1 MAKFKK
7 SELTRAAQIHAALGV
22 RWRSAEPCAS
32 CVTRAGYQV
41 VVDHAGRLH
50 EGIDDR
56 GSAKLEAEGL
66 ELLRNSAREFRLGG
80 NFGDRLVA
88 IDDRP
93 PAYEIPEQASEAG
106 ACLFH
111 LEPGAAPIDL

>member
-7 SELTRAAQIHAALGV
+7 SELTRAAQIRAALGV

-56 GSAKLEAEGL
+56 RSAKREAAGL
-66 ELLRNSAREFRLGG
+66 EFLRDSARECRLGR

-88 IDDRP
+88 IDERP
-93 PAYEIPEQASEAG
+93 AAHDVAEQTSAAG
-106 ACLFH
+106 A
-111 LEPGAAPIDL
+111 